1 MLVQKVEDAVNA
13 GALSDYDK
21 TRAENVR
28 AYWQL
33 WCSSFLCTLR
43 TNDAQMTQADAKYV
57 IELSSEL
64 VKKLIDLF
72 YSAKSWKPSVTLYI
86 YKDIW
91 NFIISSF

>member
-1 MLVQKVEDAVNA
+1 MLGLIGNFGAHRSCARYVQD
-13 GALSDYDK
+13 
-21 TRAENVR
+21 
-28 AYWQL
+28 
-33 WCSSFLCTLR
+33 
-43 TNDAQMTQADAKYV
+43 DAQTTQADAKYV

-91 NFIISSF
+91 IL